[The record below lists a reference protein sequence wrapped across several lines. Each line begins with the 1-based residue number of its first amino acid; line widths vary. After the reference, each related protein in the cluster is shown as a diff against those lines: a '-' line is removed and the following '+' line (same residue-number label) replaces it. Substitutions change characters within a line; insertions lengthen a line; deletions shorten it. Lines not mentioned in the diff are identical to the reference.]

1 MIRQITSN
9 KLGVNTPPQKS
20 DPSFKGAEGIGA
32 ALFNGATWAVQ
43 QCEMNPM
50 VNVAV
55 LDVATA
61 IAPRTIV
68 EGQTNP
74 YAGLEALRRES
85 SGLVINC
92 MIPGV
97 IVAGLALPLQRII
110 MGKDSNMSKCWA
122 NEDTIKLLAEG
133 WAKAEKKVSF
143 FKPSEYGIFRGDP
156 QREQKVKAYHTLKTL
171 LEETRG
177 VDGKDIV
184 SFEKKEFHDSLTSIV
199 NNIFDEKYTKENQK
213 SVGKA
218 IGAIVDKTHI
228 SENIYIG
235 KAATEFHSQD
245 LGSVIKNSPHIFREL
260 AKGGLSGQSA
270 AEFASKFA
278 DKASSLVKFKSLMG
292 LGVIIPLALVAQ
304 PINRWIT
311 EKTSGK
317 KGAPIYKDFE
327 HTKSKELSAKEKA
340 ALLRQKLISVSAMVG
355 VAMLSIGKL
364 PSKAMFKSV
373 SQFKGLFP
381 SMDQARIISTATFA
395 SRMMSSEDKN
405 DLREA
410 TVRDIATFSAFYFL
424 GDYVAKGI
432 ATVVQ
437 KMKSGSGKG
446 VVLINEL
453 KKVPKDANIFTKFGY
468 WAKHTALKSTDEL
481 ATKEAKQLRA
491 ACQLGNI
498 GFSLLALGLFIPLY
512 NRHQTNKKH
521 EAELKA
527 RNAKLA
533 EQKETA
539 EQTNKA

>member
-1 MIRQITSN
+1 MIRQINSN
-9 KLGVNTPPQKS
+9 KLSVNTPPQQNE
-20 DPSFKGAEGIGA
+20 PSFKGAEGIGT

-50 VNVAV
+50 LNVAV

-97 IVAGLALPLQRII
+97 IVAGLALPLQRLI
-110 MGKDSNMSKCWA
+110 MGEGSDMSKCWA
-122 NEDTIKLLAEG
+122 NEETIHVITKHWAEAPDVAGKLFDGDAHGVLKKKTYNTLHSILA
-133 WAKAEKKVSF
+133 
-143 FKPSEYGIFRGDP
+143 
-156 QREQKVKAYHTLKTL
+156 Q
-171 LEETRG
+171 TRG
-177 VDGKDIV
+177 VDGENVVDFKVKELEGHIKTIADNIV
-184 SFEKKEFHDSLTSIV
+184 DA
-199 NNIFDEKYTKENQK
+199 NGKYTKVNK
-213 SVGKA
+213 KA
-218 IGAIVDKTHI
+218 ISKASSAIIEKTHI

-235 KAATEFHSQD
+235 KTAKGLHSQS
-245 LGSVIKNSPHIFREL
+245 LGDVIKNSPHIFMEL
-260 AKGGLSGQSA
+260 SKGALNGKSA
-270 AEFASKFA
+270 SEFAKEFA
-278 DKASSLVKFKSLMG
+278 AKATKLVTSKSLLG
-292 LGVIIPLALVAQ
+292 LGVILPLALAAQ
-304 PINRWIT
+304 PVNRWIT

-327 HTKSKELSAKEKA
+327 HTKSKELSGKEKA
-340 ALLRQKLISVSAMVG
+340 ALFRQKLVSVGAMIG

-364 PSKAMFKSV
+364 PNKAMFKSV
-373 SQFKGLFP
+373 SQFKGMFP
-381 SMDQARIISTATFA
+381 SMDQARIIATATFA

-424 GDYVAKGI
+424 GDYVAKGF
-432 ATVVQ
+432 ASWLQTT
-437 KMKSGSGKG
+437 KKCKEKG
-446 VVLINEL
+446 IVLINDL
-453 KKVPKDANIFTKFGY
+453 KKLPKDANILEKALHWTKD
-468 WAKHTALKSTDEL
+468 TAMKSSEEL
-481 ATKEAKQLRA
+481 LTKEAKNYRA
-491 ACQLGNI
+491 ASQLVNI

-527 RNAKLA
+527 KA
-533 EQKETA
+533 EMQA
-539 EQTNKA
+539 EKTTQA